1 MQTMTTGIT
10 DTPGQ
15 FRIRSSEDLVR
26 IYGLSLLEASPGDWS
41 IVDGDLAM
49 TRDGDPQEGSRYYNA
64 LFRLVNLW
72 RYNEPHLRYLF
83 GAVSDMMT
91 WRASLAEK
99 LNQIGDPQNLSAS
112 MSSSNPWEGFPEF
125 AEAIR
130 ATSDQQALAHFGA
143 NTYAGC
149 LLIVLSNALRRFR
162 DDIDPEQAW
171 KIASPSF
178 NGFSVGQIIVAGANG
193 YRHEDDWA
201 KATVLDD
208 QQKRSH
214 DVITGALAGRPASD
228 EPTPARYVE
237 LIQLLSD
244 GDFEVFAKNVLGFAH
259 DVAVMEETRP

>member
-1 MQTMTTGIT
+1 MMTP
-10 DTPGQ
+10 DANEP

-26 IYGLSLLEASPGDWS
+26 TYGLSLLEASSGDWS

-49 TRDGDPQEGSRYYNA
+49 TADGDPQAGTRCYNA
-64 LFRLVNLW
+64 LYRLVNLW

-91 WRASLAEK
+91 WRASLTEK
-99 LNQIGDPQNLSAS
+99 LNSIGDPRNLSAS

-125 AEAIR
+125 AEIIR

-162 DDIDPEQAW
+162 DDIDPEQVW

-178 NGFSVGQIIVAGANG
+178 NGFSVGRIIVAGADG
-193 YRHEDDWA
+193 YRHEDEWA
-201 KATVLDD
+201 KATVLTKK
-208 QQKRSH
+208 QKPSRE
-214 DVITGALAGRPASD
+214 VVTGALAGRPASD
-228 EPTPARYVE
+228 EPTPAH
-237 LIQLLSD
+237 L
-244 GDFEVFAKNVLGFAH
+244 
-259 DVAVMEETRP
+259 